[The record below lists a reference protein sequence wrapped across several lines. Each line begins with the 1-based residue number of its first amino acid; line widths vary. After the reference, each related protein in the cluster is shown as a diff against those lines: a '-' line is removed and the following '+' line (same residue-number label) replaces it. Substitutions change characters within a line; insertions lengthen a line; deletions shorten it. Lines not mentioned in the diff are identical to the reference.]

1 MLIRLQIN
9 MEQRVWRIF
18 LIEFKHVR
26 WKNFLSTG
34 NQFTEIQLDRNNTTL
49 IIGENGAGKSTIL
62 DALCFGLFGKPFRNI
77 NKSQLLNSINNSG
90 ALVEVEFKI
99 GSKNI
104 KVVRGIKPNVFEIY
118 INGKMYNQD
127 ANARDYQKYLEQQIL
142 KLNYRSFT
150 QVVILGSST
159 FIPFMQLKARQRRE
173 VVEDILDIQIFS
185 LMNMLLKQEL
195 KSISEDQRENDYNY
209 DLTEEK
215 VNLKQQYIENI
226 KDNRDKLIKEKNDL
240 LQGNEEE
247 VHKKTASVTML
258 NGSNEELLSEI
269 QDQNKVNKNQDKLKT
284 IKTTLTEK
292 KNSNSKM
299 VKFFQENDDCP
310 TCEQPL
316 NNADEMLKVKQAEV
330 DKFTN
335 ALDELKEAINKTEI
349 RQKEISAIIDKIREN
364 EVTVAKENS
373 SIVQLEKF
381 NSTLLSEIAQLESGD
396 VGKEDL
402 KELKKLRTHL
412 KVLEKQKSKLREDQ
426 TYAEAARNML
436 MDTGIKTKIIKQYL
450 PIMNKLINTY
460 LTSMEFYVNFTLDEN
475 FNETIKSRYR
485 DEFTYASFS
494 EGEKMRI
501 DLALL
506 FTWRAVAK
514 MKNSTNTNL
523 LILDEIFD
531 SSLDG
536 AGTDEFLKIL
546 NTLDGENV
554 FVISHKQDMLVDK
567 FRSTIRFEKVKN
579 FSHVV
584 E

>member
-1 MLIRLQIN
+1 MELI
-9 MEQRVWRIF
+9 IF
-18 LIEFKHVR
+18 KKVR

-34 NQFTEIQLDRNNTTL
+34 NNFTEIDLDRNTTTL

-62 DALCFGLFGKPFRNI
+62 DAMCFGLFGKPFRNI
-77 NKSQLLNSINNSG
+77 NKAQLLNTVNNSS

-104 KVVRGIKPNVFEIY
+104 KVVRGIKPNIFEIY
-118 INGKMYNQD
+118 VNKKLYNQD

-185 LMNMLLKQEL
+185 LMNFILKQRL
-195 KSISEDQRENDYNY
+195 KSIAEDQRDVSYNF
-209 DLTEEK
+209 DLTDEK
-215 VNLKQQYIENI
+215 INLKKKYIEDVKTN
-226 KDNRDKLIKEKNDL
+226 KDKLIQEKTVL
-240 LQGNEEE
+240 MSGNEEE
-247 VHKKTASVTML
+247 VFRKKADITFLTK
-258 NGSNEELLSEI
+258 NNQELLTAIRDS
-269 QDQNKVNKNQDKLKT
+269 NKVNKDFVKLKD
-284 IKTTLTEK
+284 IRSTLTEK
-292 KNSNSKM
+292 KNNNSRM
-299 VKFFQENDDCP
+299 LNFFEDNDDCP

-316 NNADEMLKVKQAEV
+316 DNANQMIKSKQSEV
-330 DKFTN
+330 DRFTS
-335 ALDELKEAINKTEI
+335 ALDELQLALKKSERRLE
-349 RQKEISAIIDKIREN
+349 EISGISDRIREN

-373 SIVQLEKF
+373 SIVELEKF
-381 NSTLLSEIAQLESGD
+381 NATLLSEITQLESGD
-396 VGKEDL
+396 VSKSDL
-402 KELKKLRTHL
+402 EELEKLKKHL
-412 KVLEKQKSKLREDQ
+412 SALNKQTSKLREDQ
-426 TYAEAARNML
+426 TYGEAARNML
-436 MDTGIKTKIIKQYL
+436 QDTGIKTKIIKQYL

-460 LTSMEFYVNFTLDEN
+460 LTAMEFYVNFTLDEN
-475 FNETIKSRYR
+475 FVETIKSRYR

-554 FVISHKQDMLVDK
+554 FVISHKQDMLGDK
-567 FRSTIRFEKVKN
+567 FKSTVKFEKIKN
-579 FSHVV
+579 FSHIVD
-584 E
+584 